1 MYSYEIE
8 QLLHEREFIINIEDY
23 KRIIASSQICFIKY
37 DPWDDSFII
46 NTEDRYSWRFRVVNT
61 D

>member
-8 QLLHEREFIINIEDY
+8 KLLQEKQFVINIEDY
-23 KRIIASSQICFIKY
+23 KLISDSTQVCFIKY
-37 DPWDDSFII
+37 DPWNDSFVV
-46 NTEDRYSWRFRVVNT
+46 NTDDGYTWRFRVVNT

>member
-8 QLLHEREFIINIEDY
+8 KLLQEREFIIGIEDY
-23 KRIIASSQICFIKY
+23 KRIVNSSQICFIKY

-46 NTEDRYSWRFRVVNT
+46 NTDDRYSWRFRVVNT